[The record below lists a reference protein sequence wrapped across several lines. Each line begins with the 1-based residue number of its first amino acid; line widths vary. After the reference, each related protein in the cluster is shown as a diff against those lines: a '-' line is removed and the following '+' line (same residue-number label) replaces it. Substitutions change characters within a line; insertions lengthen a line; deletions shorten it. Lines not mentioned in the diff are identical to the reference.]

1 MLGNEVCN
9 GYFSW
14 YGGVNEKHQVIWTS
28 SKIIIISVNEGV
40 TCFKKTFDSTLSRAK
55 IYLPILRSA
64 EAQDQWEKIIVQ
76 EILDFHGLIAL
87 TFMMKGFDSD
97 IQ

>member
-1 MLGNEVCN
+1 M
-9 GYFSW
+9 
-14 YGGVNEKHQVIWTS
+14 
-28 SKIIIISVNEGV
+28 
-40 TCFKKTFDSTLSRAK
+40 TFDSTLSRAK

-87 TFMMKGFDSD
+87 TFVMVLETPLSPTLF
-97 IQ
+97 